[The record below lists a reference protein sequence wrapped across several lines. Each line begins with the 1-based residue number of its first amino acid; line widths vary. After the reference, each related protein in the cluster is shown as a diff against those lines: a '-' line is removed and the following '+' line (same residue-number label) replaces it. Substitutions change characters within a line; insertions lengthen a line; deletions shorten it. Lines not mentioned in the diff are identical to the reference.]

1 MKFWQALSF
10 SEPDQL
16 LDVAKICEEVGFDGA
31 FGSVHMFYPGD
42 DANQNP
48 NSEDGKLY

>member
-16 LDVAKICEEVGFDGA
+16 LDVAQICEEVGFGGPA
-31 FGSVHMFYPGD
+31 
-42 DANQNP
+42 DAGRITAV
-48 NSEDGKLY
+48 SEVE